1 MVDTNKLKGLIVENG
16 KTQGEVARYIGITP
30 KTFYNRMAKK
40 VFGSDEIEKMIEY
53 LNIEDPVPIFF
64 AKRVT

>member
-16 KTQGEVARYIGITP
+16 KTQGEVARYIGIAP